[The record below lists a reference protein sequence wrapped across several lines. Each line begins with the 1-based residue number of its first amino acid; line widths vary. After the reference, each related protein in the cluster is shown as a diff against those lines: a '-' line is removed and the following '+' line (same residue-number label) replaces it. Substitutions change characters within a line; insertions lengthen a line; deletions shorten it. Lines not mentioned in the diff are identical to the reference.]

1 MPQILFEHLTSDWFF
16 VVHFSFSSTLK
27 NVPPPL
33 TTAETSVTMNTSQD
47 TIVLWNSKTEK
58 GKNKRTSKLKI
69 VKTILE
75 LAYEVKAFLKEA

>member
-1 MPQILFEHLTSDWFF
+1 
-16 VVHFSFSSTLK
+16 
-27 NVPPPL
+27 
-33 TTAETSVTMNTSQD
+33 MNTSQD
-47 TIVLWNSKTEK
+47 TIELWNSKTEK